1 MAPVSM
7 KAPRI
12 PVAATGR
19 TLPPPGLRPDIES
32 VLLSPEQIRRRV
44 ARLGGDLTREFSG
57 RDLVVVAMLHGTVV
71 FLADLLRHLPLPL
84 QLDFLGGSSYRSGTR
99 PGALRITGELRL
111 DVRGRQV
118 LIVDDILDTGRTL
131 ESVRDRIA
139 RLRPAGIRTCVLLDK
154 PSRRE
159 RPIQADH
166 VGFRIPDVFVVGY
179 GMDHDERFRNLPFV
193 GVRRLPPN
201 PS

>member
-1 MAPVSM
+1 M

-12 PVAATGR
+12 PIAAPGR
-19 TLPPPGLRPDIES
+19 TLPPPALRPDIES
-32 VLLSPEQIRRRV
+32 VLLSPERIRRRV
-44 ARLGGDLTREFSG
+44 ARLGDDLTREFSG
-57 RDLVVVAMLHGTVV
+57 RELVVVAMLHGTVV

-84 QLDFLGGSSYRSGTR
+84 QLDFLAGSSYRSGTR
-99 PGALRITGELRL
+99 PGVLRMTRELRL
-111 DVRGRQV
+111 DVRGREV

-131 ESVRDRIA
+131 EFVRDRIA

-166 VGFRIPDVFVVGY
+166 VGFQIPDVFVVGY

-193 GVRRLPPN
+193 GVRRITPLKGDGG
-201 PS
+201 